1 MKERLNLYMQIQLIS
16 EREEYMKKE
25 RKAVI
30 ITVGV
35 TCFVLVM
42 VMCMQFKI
50 VKEVDFAE
58 IDNMRKIELET
69 ELAKWKAKNKEIEEK
84 LTSVSNKINEYR
96 NNSESN
102 TETETLIQTELKEID
117 ETMGL
122 TNVGGEGII
131 ITMNDS
137 NSETLRKLN
146 ADDLLLIVNYL
157 KEAGAE
163 AISINDERVLVMTDI
178 VDINNTFVRIN
189 TDRVDPP
196 FIIKAIGNKSYLES
210 VLIGNGGYVEDLKKL
225 GFNITID
232 TKEYLTINKY
242 DKEINVKYIK

>member
-1 MKERLNLYMQIQLIS
+1 MYMQIQLIS